1 MTTLTKVVSPDY
13 IHTNTY
19 FF

>member
-1 MTTLTKVVSPDY
+1 MS

-19 FF
+19 FFCK